1 MLLFYLFQTSCVL
14 YLFLF
19 FLPVAKA
26 HIHVLINSVKD
37 HFVSVDNLMKSFK
50 LSCGAQFSSIQ
61 FWIVYGGYYDLENY
75 RVNISDNVIE
85 IKAYHNSI
93 DFTAFIAVLELFHYP
108 ELLSVIPRRLDA
120 DDMFFYM
127 HDTSEVGPRFC
138 NFLLEDWSHK
148 AKEEQTTF
156 MTARVTNYPSMS
168 IGLYRLSY
176 LLKYQDFL
184 VRGTI
189 NTNVSYVDYYK
200 TKGMHWEDWLFRLDS
215 NCLMLAP
222 NRTLSGP
229 SDVYGTGVLRR
240 MEYFPAID
248 FYKFKA
254 NWDYIPGE
262 VFQLRE

>member
-1 MLLFYLFQTSCVL
+1 MLSFYLFQISCVL
-14 YLFLF
+14 FLFLF
-19 FLPVAKA
+19 HSPIVKA
-26 HIHVLINSVKD
+26 HIHVLINSMKG
-37 HFVSVDNLMKSFK
+37 HSISINNLMESFK
-50 LSCGAQFSSIQ
+50 LSCGAHFSSIQ

-75 RVNISDNVIE
+75 RVNISGNVIE

-93 DFTAFIAVLELFHYP
+93 DFTAFIAVVELFQYP
-108 ELLSVIPRRLDA
+108 DLLRALPQRLNA

-138 NFLLEDWSHK
+138 ALLLEEWSHK
-148 AKEEQTTF
+148 VNEEQF
-156 MTARVTNYPSMS
+156 MTARITNYPSMN

-189 NTNVSYVDYYK
+189 NTNVSHVDYYK

-215 NCLMLAP
+215 NCQMLAQ